1 MAEEI
6 NGQTRT
12 ILSLPCYLTDSS
24 ILTYQMMSYS
34 ENYIFFINM
43 SGFNLHITY
52 ISIFS
57 YRKI

>member
-24 ILTYQMMSYS
+24 ILTYQMMS
-34 ENYIFFINM
+34 IV
-43 SGFNLHITY
+43 
-52 ISIFS
+52 
-57 YRKI
+57 KIIYFL